1 MTRLSSLANHRTWQ
15 VVCPDSEEEAV
26 VSDNESLYS
35 SYRTP
40 VEVEAQPLPE
50 VMMDIPI
57 VVSSP
62 QINWVRTCCLGCKE
76 VDLSQVPLI
85 LVETP
90 MRNPFDINQGRAACR
105 QVVCGQHAC

>member
-1 MTRLSSLANHRTWQ
+1 MSVMTRLSSLANHRTWQ
-15 VVCPDSEEEAV
+15 VVCPDSKEEAV
-26 VSDNESLYS
+26 VSDNELLYS

-62 QINWVRTCCLGCKE
+62 QIDRVRTCCLGCKE

-85 LVETP
+85 PVETP
-90 MRNPFDINQGRAACR
+90 MRNPLTSTKGGLL
-105 QVVCGQHAC
+105 VVK